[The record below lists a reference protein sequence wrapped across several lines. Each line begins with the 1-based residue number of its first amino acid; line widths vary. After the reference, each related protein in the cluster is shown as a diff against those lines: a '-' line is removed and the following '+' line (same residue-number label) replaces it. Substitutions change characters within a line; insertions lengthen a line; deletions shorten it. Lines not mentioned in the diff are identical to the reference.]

1 MLRKYKKTGIKT
13 DADDSWSFYYKIF
26 HGITKQLNSLTEL
39 DLQYVSPQ
47 LLDAVD
53 LQLCVPGSYRPD
65 EELVTIHRFISS
77 LSVVTSK
84 QKPRV
89 IQIWGSD
96 GRRHQFLL
104 KGHEDMKQDERVMQV
119 FEFVNDLLYKDKD
132 NRESDLTIQRYAV
145 VPLAAKSGLVGWVS
159 HCDTLHRL
167 IQAYRERVRIPL
179 SIEHSII
186 KRACPDFERLTLRQK
201 VEIFRYV
208 LQNTNGEDLAKIF
221 WLQSPSTAVW
231 LRRRSTYAKSLAVN
245 SIVGYILGLGDRHP
259 SNIMFHRLTGKVVH
273 IDFGDCFEVAALRER
288 YPEKV
293 PFRLTRM
300 LVNALEAC
308 REEGAFRQT
317 AEMSMNLLR
326 RNKDTL
332 MAMLEAFVF
341 DPLITWR
348 LLPLDRRRVAFDGG
362 GGSSAVDDE
371 NGVEEKVIMKREQAT
386 TIEFVGNCKEIRF
399 SHSHP
404 HSIEACNDPCEF
416 PAGLIVKSAENCNL
430 PIGGAHAGTASN
442 WAVNMVTDELTSL
455 SNEEEAHKHRDA
467 PTTFLSSSLSASLS
481 NSTLLSNKE
490 GNSHESPK
498 GSIDFDLR
506 AEENTPDFTKFHSV
520 QELSIAQPEGGKDNQ
535 KWKSSASSKVKNT
548 ESQRNTTWASD
559 DGNPQIIAE
568 EMQSEIHQES
578 RNEDPHLRTEKIK
591 ATRARELQHQ
601 VSIYIYIFLN
611 S

>member
-26 HGITKQLNSLTEL
+26 HGITKQFNSLTEL

-317 AEMSMNLLR
+317 AEM
-326 RNKDTL
+326 
-332 MAMLEAFVF
+332 V
-341 DPLITWR
+341 
-348 LLPLDRRRVAFDGG
+348 
-362 GGSSAVDDE
+362 
-371 NGVEEKVIMKREQAT
+371 
-386 TIEFVGNCKEIRF
+386 
-399 SHSHP
+399 
-404 HSIEACNDPCEF
+404 
-416 PAGLIVKSAENCNL
+416 
-430 PIGGAHAGTASN
+430 
-442 WAVNMVTDELTSL
+442 
-455 SNEEEAHKHRDA
+455 
-467 PTTFLSSSLSASLS
+467 
-481 NSTLLSNKE
+481 
-490 GNSHESPK
+490 
-498 GSIDFDLR
+498 
-506 AEENTPDFTKFHSV
+506 
-520 QELSIAQPEGGKDNQ
+520 
-535 KWKSSASSKVKNT
+535 
-548 ESQRNTTWASD
+548 
-559 DGNPQIIAE
+559 
-568 EMQSEIHQES
+568 
-578 RNEDPHLRTEKIK
+578 
-591 ATRARELQHQ
+591 
-601 VSIYIYIFLN
+601 YI
-611 S
+611 